1 MASNVLTGR
10 KRLCIG
16 DRQGRQK
23 LRQAL
28 WRRKPR
34 AQICPSPA
42 RQDRDRDLLAPP
54 LLEAPVAGGVPGA
67 RREDGP
73 GDRRGSRRDPEAD
86 GGQLIQAP
94 GTLSPPAGT
103 LSPHSMPKSESPPPR
118 AGDPQTLVGRG
129 EIKGS
134 TSGPPAAESARS
146 GRLAAKG
153 APTLGVYR
161 RGARL
166 GLAER

>member
-1 MASNVLTGR
+1 MGLEIEEEAAVIR
-10 KRLCIG
+10 KRTGISLS
-16 DRQGRQK
+16 
-23 LRQAL
+23 
-28 WRRKPR
+28 RR
-34 AQICPSPA
+34 
-42 RQDRDRDLLAPP
+42 LAPFP
-54 LLEAPVAGGVPGA
+54 L
-67 RREDGP
+67 
-73 GDRRGSRRDPEAD
+73 
-86 GGQLIQAP
+86 
-94 GTLSPPAGT
+94 PPGT

-134 TSGPPAAESARS
+134 TSGLPAAESARS
-146 GRLAAKG
+146 GRLVVKG